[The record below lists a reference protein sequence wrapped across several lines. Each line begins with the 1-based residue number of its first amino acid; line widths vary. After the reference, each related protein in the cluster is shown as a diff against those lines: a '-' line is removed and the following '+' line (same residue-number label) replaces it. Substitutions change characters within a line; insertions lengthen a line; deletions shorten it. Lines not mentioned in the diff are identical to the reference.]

1 MITIAQYPLEL
12 KFPKGTQLS
21 DEEFFLFCQENKE
34 LKLER
39 TKDGN
44 IVVMTSTGS
53 ETGNRNTE
61 IITDLN
67 NWNRQTNYGRVFD
80 SSSGFTLPD
89 GSVLSPDASII
100 AHHRW
105 DQLTKEERKKF
116 APICPEFVVELRPDT
131 DQLSVLQTKMQ
142 NWLSNGVKLGWL
154 IDPVNEQVFIY
165 QPDSEVKL
173 VEGFDQVLTGDTVL
187 AGFQFELKLLQ

>member
-1 MITIAQYPLEL
+1 MITIDQYPLEL
-12 KFPKGTQLS
+12 KFPKDTQLT
-21 DEEFFLFCQENKE
+21 DEEFFLFCQENQD

-44 IVVMTSTGS
+44 IVVMTPTGS
-53 ETGNRNTE
+53 ETGNRNSE
-61 IITDLN
+61 IIGDLII
-67 NWNRQTNYGRVFD
+67 WNRQTNYGRVFD

-105 DQLTKEERKKF
+105 EQLSKEERRKF
-116 APICPEFVVELRPDT
+116 APICPEFVIELKSDT

-142 NWLSNGVKLGWL
+142 NWLNNGAKLGWL
-154 IDPVNEQVFIY
+154 IDPAQEQVLIY
-165 QPDSEVKL
+165 QPNTEVKTVTGFAQTLQGEPVL
-173 VEGFDQVLTGDTVL
+173 VGFRFALQVL
-187 AGFQFELKLLQ
+187 Q